1 MFLFHSL
8 LIDALKFWFS
18 EKCTWLIGRMSS
30 FGGYRNTHFLWWIIW
45 LKADLAILLSS
56 LIEICIVP
64 WSGSSTKTKKYKK
77 CVQWVVSEAILRR
90 YLVSEYPQRT
100 FSSLI
105 QQGPPNTYIGSGLA
119 EIIIWYLMLDW
130 VYLEAN
136 YLLIPHFG
144 SQVDLKI

>member
-90 YLVSEYPQRT
+90 YLVYEYPQRDL
-100 FSSLI
+100 FISN
-105 QQGPPNTYIGSGLA
+105 PAGST
-119 EIIIWYLMLDW
+119 EYLYRFW
-130 VYLEAN
+130 VSWDYNMVLNAR
-136 YLLIPHFG
+136 LSIPG
-144 SQVDLKI
+144 G

>member
-18 EKCTWLIGRMSS
+18 EKCTWLNGRMSS

-77 CVQWVVSEAILRR
+77 ICTMSSFGGYFEAIFDFWIPSKDLFISNPAGSIE
-90 YLVSEYPQRT
+90 YLYRFWVSWDYNMVLNARL
-100 FSSLI
+100 S
-105 QQGPPNTYIGSGLA
+105 
-119 EIIIWYLMLDW
+119 
-130 VYLEAN
+130 
-136 YLLIPHFG
+136 IPG
-144 SQVDLKI
+144 G